1 MFLWFMAF
9 WFIGSW
15 LIPVLTQ
22 LAGLNRAS
30 MSLRAQAL
38 YSLSTDLAEMAV
50 GLSIL
55 NRCLSRFRPLSAEWF
70 RFKPRG
76 RWYMDALFACSL
88 FPIVQ
93 LLSRLNTSLIPVSL
107 KFPPAVRIE
116 QSINAQDP
124 IATLIYATT
133 VAFCAPVWEE
143 VVFRGFLLPSLTR
156 YLPLWGSI
164 TASAA
169 IFSLA
174 HFSLQRLLPLFF
186 LGIVLGVVFA
196 RSQNLLSS
204 ILLHSL
210 WNCFVFLDLLL

>member
-1 MFLWFMAF
+1 MADP
-9 WFIGSW
+9 SAD
-15 LIPVLTQ
+15 T
-22 LAGLNRAS
+22 AGGPEPRIV
-30 MSLRAQAL
+30 SLRAQAL

-76 RWYMDALFACSL
+76 RWYMDALFACAL

-124 IATLIYATT
+124 IATLIMPRLWR
-133 VAFCAPVWEE
+133 FAPMWEE
-143 VVFRGFLLPSLTR
+143 VVFRGFLLPS
-156 YLPLWGSI
+156 
-164 TASAA
+164 
-169 IFSLA
+169 
-174 HFSLQRLLPLFF
+174 
-186 LGIVLGVVFA
+186 
-196 RSQNLLSS
+196 
-204 ILLHSL
+204 
-210 WNCFVFLDLLL
+210 